1 MLIQVVHFIYVLLL
15 QALRLYS
22 FIWFVWII
30 LSWLQAFGAMHLDYY
45 NPVINF
51 FYKITDGVI
60 DKIFGGKRI
69 IVGIIDLSPL
79 VFLLVLQLVVPM
91 VLRVLFQ
98 FLLNLV
104 ARI

>member
-1 MLIQVVHFIYVLLL
+1 MLVEIIRFIYVVCM

-45 NPVINF
+45 NPIVNF

-60 DKIFGGKRI
+60 DKIFAGRRL
-69 IVGIIDLSPL
+69 IVGVLDLSPL
-79 VFLLVLQLVVPM
+79 IFLLVLQMAAPIILKII
-91 VLRVLFQ
+91 FQ
-98 FLLNLV
+98 FLLNLAV
-104 ARI
+104 RI

>member
-1 MLIQVVHFIYVLLL
+1 MLIETIRFIYYLLM
-15 QALRLYS
+15 QTLRLYS

-45 NPVINF
+45 NPIINF

-60 DKIFGGKRI
+60 DKIFGGRRL
-69 IVGIIDLSPL
+69 IVGVLDLSPL
-79 VFLLVLQLVVPM
+79 VFLLVLQLVVPII
-91 VLRVLFQ
+91 LRVIFQ

>member
-1 MLIQVVHFIYVLLL
+1 MLVEIIRFIYALCM

-45 NPVINF
+45 NPIVNF

-60 DKIFGGKRI
+60 DKIFAGRRL
-69 IVGIIDLSPL
+69 IVGVLDLSPL
-79 VFLLVLQLVVPM
+79 IFLLVLQM
-91 VLRVLFQ
+91 VAPIILKIIFQ
-98 FLLNLV
+98 FLLNLAV
-104 ARI
+104 RI